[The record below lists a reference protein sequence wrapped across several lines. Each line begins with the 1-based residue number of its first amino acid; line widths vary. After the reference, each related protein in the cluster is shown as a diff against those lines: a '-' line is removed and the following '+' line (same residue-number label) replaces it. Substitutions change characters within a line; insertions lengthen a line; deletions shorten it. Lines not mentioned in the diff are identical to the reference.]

1 MKVVMGIVVSLL
13 VLVIGFVALIR
24 FDVAGL
30 GTEVIGP
37 SLVNVPV
44 LNMILP
50 EMPEEVV
57 DGEAEATYNFETVE
71 EAIEI
76 LKITEKMLKEKGSEA
91 EILSEQIVQLSAE
104 VERLKIFENNQLQFQ
119 QDKEDFDTLIADSA
133 DNMDYKVWFEKNE
146 S

>member
-30 GTEVIGP
+30 GGTEVIGP

-57 DGEAEATYNFETVE
+57 DGGEAEATYNFETVE

-76 LKITEKMLKEKGSEA
+76 LKITEKKC
-91 EILSEQIVQLSAE
+91 
-104 VERLKIFENNQLQFQ
+104 
-119 QDKEDFDTLIADSA
+119 
-133 DNMDYKVWFEKNE
+133 
-146 S
+146 

>member
-1 MKVVMGIVVSLL
+1 M
-13 VLVIGFVALIR
+13 
-24 FDVAGL
+24 
-30 GTEVIGP
+30 
-37 SLVNVPV
+37 NVPV

-133 DNMDYKVWFEKNE
+133 DNMDYKVWFEKK
-146 S
+146 